1 MTAEAPAV
9 PQARHE
15 PKSSLA
21 ISLTTFRALM
31 ERDIKV
37 LSREFVPFLARTAIQ
52 PFLFVFV
59 FTYVQPKIGQGARN
73 FGDILVPGLIASA
86 VVLQGLQAVAIPLVT
101 EFSQTKEIEDR
112 VMAPIPVWGVAAQK
126 IVFAQMQA
134 LIAALAVV
142 PFVYFVPLERPHVH
156 IDIIVLITI
165 LPLGALLSAS
175 VGLLIGTSVSPR
187 QIPLVFALLVVP
199 LTFLGAVYYPW
210 SSLSVIRW
218 LQVLTLANPLLYMS
232 EGLRGALTP
241 TYGHMSY
248 WGVYAGLIIGCIV
261 STFFGVRGF
270 IRRVQ
275 T

>member
-9 PQARHE
+9 QTQTASPG
-15 PKSSLA
+15 SLS
-21 ISLTTFRALM
+21 ISLSTFRALM
-31 ERDIKV
+31 ERDVTV
-37 LSREFVPFLARTAIQ
+37 LSREFVPFVARTVIQ

-59 FTYVQPKIGQGARN
+59 FAYVQPKIGQGGRN
-73 FGDILVPGLIASA
+73 FGDILVPGLLASA
-86 VVLQGLQAVAIPLVT
+86 VVLQGIQAVAIPLVQ
-101 EFSQTKEIEDR
+101 EFSVTREIEDR
-112 VMAPIPVWGVAAQK
+112 VMAPLPVWGVAVQK

-134 LIAALAVV
+134 LVAAAAVV

-156 IDIIVLITI
+156 IDILVLVTI

-210 SSLSVIRW
+210 SSLEVIRW

-241 TYGHMSY
+241 QYGHMSY
-248 WGVYAGLIIGCIV
+248 WGVYAGLIVGCMI
-261 STFFGVRGF
+261 STYFGIRGF
-270 IRRVQ
+270 VRRVQ

>member
-1 MTAEAPAV
+1 MV
-9 PQARHE
+9 
-15 PKSSLA
+15 
-21 ISLTTFRALM
+21 TFRALM
-31 ERDIKV
+31 ERDVKV
-37 LSREFVPFLARTAIQ
+37 LSREFIPFLLRTAVQ

-59 FTYVQPKIGQGARN
+59 FAYVLPKIGQGGQD

-86 VVLQGLQAVAIPLVT
+86 VVLQGIQAVAIPLVT

-112 VMAPIPVWGVAAQK
+112 VMAPLPVWGVAVQK
-126 IVFAQMQA
+126 IVFAMVQA
-134 LIAALAVV
+134 LIAAAAVV
-142 PFVYFVPLERPHVH
+142 PFVYYVPLERPHVH
-156 IDIIVLITI
+156 VDPLVLATT
-165 LPLGALLSAS
+165 LPLGALLSSS

-210 SSLSVIRW
+210 SQLEAIRW
-218 LQVLTLANPLLYMS
+218 LQILTLANPLLYMS

-241 TYGHMSY
+241 SYGHMNY
-248 WGVYAGLIIGCIV
+248 FGVYAGLLVGCAA
-261 STFFGVRGF
+261 STYFGVRGF

>member
-1 MTAEAPAV
+1 LTAEAPAV
-9 PQARHE
+9 TGARPAPQ
-15 PKSSLA
+15 SSLS
-21 ISLTTFRALM
+21 ISLVTFRALM
-31 ERDIKV
+31 ERDFKV
-37 LSREFVPFLARTAIQ
+37 LTREFVPFLARTAIQ

-59 FTYVQPKIGQGARN
+59 FAYVLPKTGQGGRN

-86 VVLQGLQAVAIPLVT
+86 IVLQGIQAVAIPLVT

-112 VMAPIPVWGVAAQK
+112 VMAPLPVWGVAVQK

-134 LIAALAVV
+134 LIAAAAVV
-142 PFVYFVPLERPHVH
+142 PFVYFVPVERPHVH
-156 IDIIVLITI
+156 VDILVLITI
-165 LPLGALLSAS
+165 LPLGTLISAS

-187 QIPLVFALLVVP
+187 QIPLVFALMVVP

-210 SSLSVIRW
+210 SSLKAIRW
-218 LQVLTLANPLLYMS
+218 LQVITLANPLLYMS

-241 TYGHMSY
+241 SYGHMSY
-248 WGVYAGLIIGCIV
+248 WGVYAGLIVGCV
-261 STFFGVRGF
+261 LSTYFGIRGF